1 MVERIKSSKLALEIL
16 FGNIKDNFQDF
27 YITVDKERVLL
38 NNLIALKKY
47 AKMMKRGEVCFR
59 EGSKGFLITYG
70 IHDKSPRKYIKILF
84 DDVNIAKKLLRSF
97 LYEYGNKEFFIKVKR
112 TNPLGRIAQ
121 SLGFIFLGGRGTEIL
136 LMRKAEKIFR
146 YSNRD
151 KDEDYDNPRQY

>member
-1 MVERIKSSKLALEIL
+1 MFIVIVLDDVVIASVAKNVE
-16 FGNIKDNFQDF
+16 
-27 YITVDKERVLL
+27 LL
-38 NNLIALKKY
+38 YVKFKTIVFPDAVKTD
-47 AKMMKRGEVCFR
+47 A
-59 EGSKGFLITYG
+59 I
-70 IHDKSPRKYIKILF
+70 I

-151 KDEDYDNPRQY
+151 KDEDSNNLRQY